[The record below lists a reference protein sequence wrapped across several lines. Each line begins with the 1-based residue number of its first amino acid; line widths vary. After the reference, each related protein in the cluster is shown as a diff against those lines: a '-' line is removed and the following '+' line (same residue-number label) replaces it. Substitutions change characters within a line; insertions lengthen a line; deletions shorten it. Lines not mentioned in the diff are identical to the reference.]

1 MNDLIVRSH
10 ARSFLQQPLL
20 AFLPL
25 LISLKPILL
34 LLFYFKKTFIAV
46 QWRLRTGFFFFS
58 FLCWAFWKRKFV
70 VSSLQ
75 ASMADWRLKMKH
87 LLGRLY
93 KKNWMSS
100 NYDMKGWRYLVS
112 CCFWAWINCQNI
124 YIVVLVLIG
133 YIACRKIILGSM
145 ILQIEWLRSRT
156 KKSLNFLMTIR
167 IFINLWNQNHLSVS
181 FVCLLKYLLNF
192 TWYLTLSH
200 DLDLNIL
207 VLSLTM
213 INNLMLITME
223 ITKQV

>member
-1 MNDLIVRSH
+1 
-10 ARSFLQQPLL
+10 
-20 AFLPL
+20 
-25 LISLKPILL
+25 
-34 LLFYFKKTFIAV
+34 
-46 QWRLRTGFFFFS
+46 
-58 FLCWAFWKRKFV
+58 
-70 VSSLQ
+70 
-75 ASMADWRLKMKH
+75 MADWRLKMKH
-87 LLGRLY
+87 LPGRLY

-112 CCFWAWINCQNI
+112 CCFWAWINCQYI

-213 INNLMLITME
+213 INNLRLITME
-223 ITKQV
+223 IAKQV